1 MNKNDPRRNKWLA
14 MRHEKKMSLQAI
26 GDAHGVSRE
35 YVRQVIGN
43 TGHARRPVGA
53 NLNAV
58 HEFIK
63 AYDKQHG
70 YPPSIQDIAE
80 TFPNLT
86 NGKPTSFS
94 VVSKWLDKLEDMGK
108 IKRTPFV
115 SRSIVI
121 L

>member
-1 MNKNDPRRNKWLA
+1 MNKNDPRRATWLN
-14 MRHEKKMSLQAI
+14 MRKKMSLQAI

-43 TGHARRPVGA
+43 TGHARRPVNE
-53 NLNAV
+53 NLKAV
-58 HEFIK
+58 HAYIK
-63 AYDKQHG
+63 AYNKQHG
-70 YPPSIQDIAE
+70 YPPSIQDISE

-94 VVSKWLDKLEDMGK
+94 VVSKWLDKLEAMGK
-108 IKRTPFV
+108 IRRTPFV
-115 SRSIVI
+115 SRGLKV